1 MNPKAAASNP
11 KTRFLCLT
19 SRLLLWTVIGFWVI
33 AGAAGAF
40 LHFWIVPRI
49 GLYHDRIELEASK
62 ALGTTVKIGA
72 VRAYSAGLLPTF
84 EIKQFV
90 LHDAA
95 NRPALVLGTVVA
107 TLSPRSLLSL
117 DFEQLVID
125 APELDIRRDKNGKVW
140 VAGIDFA
147 GSPSQDTSAV
157 DWFFSQ
163 HNFQIRNGTVR
174 WVDEQLLTGNEM
186 PTPLVFTQVSFTTR
200 NPLYKHLL
208 RFEATPPPGWGDR
221 VLLLGELTQS
231 LVHRDRGNFE
241 QWNGEIYANFTQL
254 NLAQLRRHVKFD
266 TQLQAGSGAARV
278 WADIKNGAFTGGQL
292 DMALNSVDVQLPGA
306 SKPLA
311 LEFLTGQL
319 KGKRLEGGF
328 EIASQ
333 ALQFKTTSGL
343 KWPGGNMSLSWRPA
357 SGKLAQSQ
365 HITAD
370 KVDLAVLRQLADSLP
385 LGEKVQQTLESL
397 APQGLVKALDAQ
409 WDGAADHPTRLVA
422 KGSVERFQLSAQN
435 AATKDSAGR
444 PGVSGA
450 SIDFEMTEAEG
461 RATIGIN
468 QGSVSFPGIWEDP
481 LIPISQ
487 LGADLRWQITP
498 QPLGDKIRIQVS
510 NGLLKS
516 PDADGQFN
524 AIWTTSEP
532 DKVASKSRFP
542 GNLNLEGKLVRAD
555 GARVWR
561 YLPLMLP
568 ASARDYVRL
577 SVKQG
582 KASDAQF
589 VVRGD
594 LNDMPFTKPGSG
606 QFLIKAKV
614 TNAEMAYVPPSLQ
627 APGEPSWPAFS
638 ALSGEL
644 VFNGASMEVRNAS
657 GVIAGLPNLKIAKA
671 NVVIA
676 DLENSVVKVQAQATG
691 ALDDMIRFVNQSP
704 LKTMTGN
711 ALAKARASG
720 GADYLLNLTLP
731 VNDLTKT
738 QVEGSVKLA
747 GNDIQLSQDTPRLRK
762 SQGTVSFNE
771 HGFQIKGAR
780 AGLLGGDVEF
790 EGGSNKLNAAGKLR
804 TGAESMR
811 PTDPDITIRGKGN
824 ATALGL
830 QQAAELGVLPRFARY
845 TSGSANYAAV
855 LTIRNDRPELV
866 IVSNLQGMAIN
877 LPAPLAK
884 GADAN
889 VAFLYENVLVP
900 SSGKQGPVMDTL
912 KVEVGNRVAINYLR
926 NVAGDEPKVIKGEIA
941 VGLNAGENAPQPSNA
956 VGANILLPSIDVDTW
971 VRLFESVSPSNSAD
985 PAGAQSL
992 AGTQYLP
999 QVVVVRSNDITWSG
1013 RSFQNV
1019 VAGISREGNV
1029 WRANV
1034 DATQLAGYLEY
1045 KTSATDPRL
1054 YARLSRAHLGAAQQ
1068 AEVEQVL
1075 DDPKGIVPALDLDI
1089 ENLELGGRS
1098 LGRVQVEATNRL
1110 GRSGRGEWRLNKLQI
1125 TKDFA
1130 RLAATGLWGEVAPG
1144 TSLNPP
1150 SRTTKRKMQL
1160 DFKLDIDNAGD
1171 FMNWYGK
1178 EKTIR
1183 NGKGSMA
1190 GTINWQ
1196 GSPFAVHYPSLSG
1209 QINTNLQSGQ
1219 FLKVDPGAAKLLS
1232 VLSLQ
1237 SLPRRLTLDFRDIFS
1252 EGFPFDSIKGDI
1264 SIDKGIAT
1272 TKNLQMNGLNALVL
1286 MEGSADIIKETQ
1298 NMRVVVIPEI
1308 SATGVS
1314 LAYAAI
1320 NPAIGLGSLVAQ
1332 WLLSGTLS
1340 EAATREYLIEGS
1352 WAEPTV
1358 KEVKRKQASKA
1369 SEKPP
1374 AAAQPKPLTN
1384 APQ

>member
-1 MNPKAAASNP
+1 MVVA
-11 KTRFLCLT
+11 
-19 SRLLLWTVIGFWVI
+19 LWVV
-33 AGAAGAF
+33 AGTAGAF

-49 GLYHDRIELEASK
+49 GLYHAKIEAEASK

-72 VRAYSAGLLPTF
+72 VRAYSSGLLPTF
-84 EIKQFV
+84 EVKQFV
-90 LHDAA
+90 LNDSA
-95 NRPALVLGTVVA
+95 NRPALVLGKVVA
-107 TLSPRSLLSL
+107 TLSPRSLLNL

-125 APELDIRRDKNGKVW
+125 APELELRRDKNGKIW
-140 VAGIDFA
+140 VAGIDFT
-147 GSPSQDTSAV
+147 SSTSQDSSAV

-174 WVDEQLLTGNEM
+174 WVDEKLLTGNEL
-186 PTPLVFTQVSFTTR
+186 PEPLVFTQVSFTSR

-208 RFEATPPPGWGDR
+208 RLEATPPPGWGER
-221 VLLLGELTQS
+221 MVVLGDLTQS
-231 LVHRDRGNFE
+231 LVHRDRGNLA
-241 QWNGEIYANFTQL
+241 QWNGEIYANFPQL
-254 NLAQLRRHVKFD
+254 DLGQLRRHVKFD
-266 TQLQAGSGAARV
+266 TQLQTGSGAARV
-278 WADIKNGAFTGGQL
+278 WADIKNGAVTGGQL
-292 DMALNSVDVQLPGA
+292 DLALNRVDVQLPRA

-311 LEFLTGQL
+311 LEFLTGKI
-319 KGKRLEGGF
+319 KGKHLDGGF

-333 ALQFKTTSGL
+333 ALQFKTMSGL
-343 KWPGGNMSLSWRPA
+343 NWPSGNMSVSWRPA
-357 SGKLAQSQ
+357 NGTLAQSQ
-365 HITAD
+365 HLVAE
-370 KVDLAVLRQLADSLP
+370 KVDLAVLRQLAESLP

-409 WDGAADHPTRLVA
+409 WDGEPDNPTRLVA
-422 KGSVERFQLSAQN
+422 KGSVEKFQLSAQSSG
-435 AATKDSAGR
+435 TQESAGR

-461 RATIGIN
+461 RATIGID

-481 LIPISQ
+481 LVPITR

-498 QPLGDKIRIQVS
+498 QPNGDKIRVQVS

-516 PDADGQFN
+516 PDADGQFS
-524 AIWTTSEP
+524 ATWTTSEP

-582 KASDAQF
+582 KATDAQF

-627 APGEPSWPAFS
+627 APGEAAWPAFS

-644 VFNGASMEVRNAS
+644 IFNGPSMEVRNAS
-657 GVIAGLPNLKIAKA
+657 GAIAGLPNLKINKA

-676 DLENSVVKVQAQATG
+676 DLENPVVKVQAQATG
-691 ALDDMIRFVNQSP
+691 ALDGMIRFVNLSP
-704 LKTMTGN
+704 LKAMTGN
-711 ALAKARASG
+711 ALAQARASG
-720 GADYLLNLTLP
+720 SSDYLLNLTLP
-731 VNDLTKT
+731 VSDLNRAR
-738 QVEGSVKLA
+738 VDGSVKLG
-747 GNDIQLSQDTPRLRK
+747 GNDIQISPDTPRLRK
-762 SQGTVSFNE
+762 AQGTVSFNE
-771 HGFQIKGAR
+771 NGFQIKGGR
-780 AGLLGGDVEF
+780 AGLLGGDIEF

-804 TGAESMR
+804 TGAESVR
-811 PTDPDITIRGKGN
+811 ATDPDITIRGKGN
-824 ATALGL
+824 ATAIGL
-830 QQAAELGVLPRFARY
+830 QQATELGVLPRFARY
-845 TSGSANYAAV
+845 TRGSANYAAV
-855 LTIRNDRPELV
+855 LTLRNDRPELV

-877 LPAPLAK
+877 VPAPLAK
-884 GADAN
+884 SADAS
-889 VAFLYENVLVP
+889 VAFLYENLLVP
-900 SSGKQGPVMDTL
+900 GSGKQGPVLDTL
-912 KVEVGNRVAINYLR
+912 KIEIGNRVALNYLR
-926 NVAGDEPKVIKGEIA
+926 NISGDEPKVMKGEIA
-941 VGLNAGENAPQPSNA
+941 VGLNAGENAPQPSNV
-956 VGANILLPSIDVDTW
+956 VGANILLPTIDVDTW
-971 VRLFESVSPSNSAD
+971 VRLFESVSPNTGAD
-985 PAGAQSL
+985 PHGANST

-999 QVVVVRSNDITWSG
+999 QVVVVRSNDVTWSG

-1019 VAGISREGNV
+1019 VAGISRQGGV

-1075 DDPKGIVPALDLDI
+1075 DDPKGILPALDLDI
-1089 ENLELGGRS
+1089 DNLELGGRS
-1098 LGRVQVEATNRL
+1098 LGRVQVEAVNRQ
-1110 GRSGRGEWRLNKLQI
+1110 GRSGRGEWRLSKLQI

-1130 RLAATGLWGEVAPG
+1130 RLAATGLWGEAAPTG
-1144 TSLNPP
+1144 ALPTA
-1150 SRTTKRKMQL
+1150 SRAARRKMQL

-1171 FMNWYGK
+1171 FMTWYGK

-1183 NGKGSMA
+1183 NGKGTMA

-1196 GSPFAVHYPSLSG
+1196 GSPFAIHYPSLSG
-1209 QINTNLQSGQ
+1209 QINASLQSGQ

-1252 EGFPFDSIKGDI
+1252 EGFAFDSIKGDI
-1264 SIDKGIAT
+1264 SVDKGIAT

-1286 MEGSADIIKETQ
+1286 MEGSADVIKETQ
-1298 NMRVVVIPEI
+1298 NIRVVVVPEI
-1308 SATGVS
+1308 SATGAS

-1358 KEVKRKQASKA
+1358 KEVKRKPANKA
-1369 SEKPP
+1369 FENSP
-1374 AAAQPKPLTN
+1374 AAAPSKPLTN
-1384 APQ
+1384 TPP